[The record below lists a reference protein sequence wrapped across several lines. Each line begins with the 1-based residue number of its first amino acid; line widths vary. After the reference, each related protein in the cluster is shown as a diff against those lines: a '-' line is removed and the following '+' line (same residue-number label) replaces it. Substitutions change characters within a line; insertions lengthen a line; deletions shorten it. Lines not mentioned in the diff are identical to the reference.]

1 MPGEPT
7 ADRFACA
14 ARDLDLPALTDLAR
28 RVFMVQLR
36 DFLDPRTFDVK
47 KAMKWYSV
55 FYLTPPMNSL
65 LATAN
70 V

>member
-14 ARDLDLPALTDLAR
+14 ACDLDLPALTDLAR

-36 DFLDPRTFDVK
+36 DFLDPWTFDVK
-47 KAMKWYSV
+47 KAMK
-55 FYLTPPMNSL
+55 
-65 LATAN
+65 
-70 V
+70 